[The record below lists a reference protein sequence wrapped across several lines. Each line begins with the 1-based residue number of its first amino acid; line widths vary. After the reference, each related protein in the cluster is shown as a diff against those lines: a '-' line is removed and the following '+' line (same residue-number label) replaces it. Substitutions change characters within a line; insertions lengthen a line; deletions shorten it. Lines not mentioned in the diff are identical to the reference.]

1 MPIVAGPVFSATLK
15 EADVVVGGS
24 ESGASES
31 GAIDRFAAP
40 GAVFPDGSV
49 TLYVNVDVV
58 PKRPGVGINSRLVS
72 CATVSVLP
80 T

>member
-15 EADVVVGGS
+15 EADVVLGG
-24 ESGASES
+24 SES

-40 GAVFPDGSV
+40 GAVLPDGSV

-58 PKRPGVGINSRLVS
+58 PKTPGVGINSRLVS